1 MMQASAIADH
11 DLALVVVIDCGNEFG
26 ISKEPGNL

>member
-1 MMQASAIADH
+1 MMQASRDADH
-11 DLALVVVIDCGNEFG
+11 DLALVVVSMMGTNSG